1 MMAKQKKLI
10 DKHNYKIV
18 LQQLAET
25 EFLDASIEEFDIKS
39 FSDDKE
45 MFEYQQEALTNALRV
60 LINYYDTYSADK
72 QKFYTDAYLK
82 YPHANL
88 DFAKPTEMITDN
100 YQTTGKRVEF
110 FHFINRMSFWMTM
123 GSGKTIVIIKLI
135 ELLDKAMELKIIPRK
150 NIMFFT
156 ANEGLLDR
164 FKKEVDEYN
173 LLQTKKIDTISLK
186 EYESREK
193 YGSLLDS
200 QNIKLYTYRA
210 DLMAEDTKENIL
222 DYRDCLDGGNNYVIL
237 DEAHKGDKQ
246 DSKRQNIFSIL
257 SKNGFLFNFS
267 ATFTD
272 ERDIVTTVYN
282 LNQAVWVKKGYGKKL
297 FLLDNDL
304 KAFKEKTD
312 LNDNE
317 KQKSLIKSF
326 ILLTFAKKHKKNID
340 KAYHEPMMVV
350 FTNSVNTTDA
360 DAKLF
365 FRQVN
370 SLAQSDD
377 VTIFNEAKKEILDEF
392 KKTSYLVTDENGD
405 GVSEFADQIKEI
417 EFEEMKVLIFH
428 HSKGNIEAV
437 INPKE
442 KSEIAFKLD
451 SADKPFGLLKIGD
464 TTSWKND
471 ELVDIKTT
479 DTFKDDSY
487 FKTLDD
493 SSINILIGSRSFYEG
508 WDTTRPNIMLFLNIG
523 MDKDAKKF
531 VTQSI
536 GRGMRVE
543 SVDGNRQRLSYINTP
558 DKAKLQNDAKALE
571 TLFIISTNKDAIEHI
586 VQWQEEQN
594 KGIDWHEV
602 ALKKNCCED
611 KSLFIPKYK
620 KQKKSS
626 DTISKTKS
634 FKLSQANKNEL
645 QAYVKNLPQ
654 EIFSLKH
661 NFYNKKEYEL
671 FYKLVISNNNLNIDN
686 NIHYKSLDFMLEKLK
701 KRLYVDISNIDK
713 FELLQDEIVH
723 FKKIKVRDDKKDE
736 FLECVDRVG
745 KLQNLTDEEVFKI
758 AKEEE
763 ISLLTAVQQYQ
774 KTEIMYDNAKFMN
787 LKSHYYKPV
796 ISDENSDWIKNII
809 TVPSEVKFIEELS
822 SITNKLDEMF
832 DWWKF
837 SKLNE
842 HYDKDIYIPYI
853 EDGIEK
859 PFYPDFIFWLQK
871 DNKQTIVF
879 IDPKGNKHTDYEH
892 KVDGYK
898 ELFEQE
904 GFLKHFKEQNNDI
917 EVKLTLYKTSNKNVG
932 KLYERFWI
940 EQNNLKDFFQTLK

>member
-1 MMAKQKKLI
+1 MAKKQKKLI
-10 DKHNYKIV
+10 DEHNYKIV

-25 EFLDASIEEFDIKS
+25 EFLDANIEEFDIKS

-60 LINYYDTYSADK
+60 LINYYDTYNANK
-72 QKFYTDAYLK
+72 QKFYTDAYKK
-82 YPHANL
+82 YSDTNL
-88 DFAKPTEMITDN
+88 DFKTNVLLQEY
-100 YQTTGKRVEF
+100 YQTIGKRVEF
-110 FHFINRMSFWMTM
+110 YHFINRMSFWMTM

-135 ELLDKAMELKIIPRK
+135 ELLDRAMELNIIPKK

-156 ANEGLLDR
+156 ANKGLLDR
-164 FKKEVDEYN
+164 FKQEVEDYN

-193 YGSLLDS
+193 YGSLLDA

-272 ERDIVTTVYN
+272 ERDIATTVYN

-304 KAFKEKTD
+304 KSFKEKSD

-317 KQKSLIKSF
+317 KQKSLIKSL
-326 ILLTFAKKHKKNID
+326 ILLAFAKKHKKNID
-340 KAYHEPMMVV
+340 KEYHEPMMVV

-370 SLAQSDD
+370 NLAQEDD
-377 VTIFNEAKKEILDEF
+377 TTIFNEAKKEILNEF
-392 KKTSYLVTDENGD
+392 KKTSYLVTDENGA
-405 GVSEFADQIKEI
+405 GISEFAEQIKEI
-417 EFEEMKVLIFH
+417 EFDEMKTLIFH
-428 HSKGNIEAV
+428 HPKGNIEAV
-437 INPKE
+437 VNPKE

-471 ELVDIKTT
+471 ELVDIKIT
-479 DTFKDDSY
+479 DTFKDESY
-487 FKTLDD
+487 FKGLDD

-508 WDTTRPNIMLFLNIG
+508 WDTNRPNIMLFLNIG

-543 SVDGNRQRLSYINTP
+543 SVDGSRQRLSYIDTP

-571 TLFIISTNKDAIEHI
+571 TLFVISTNKDAIEHI

-626 DTISKTKS
+626 DKISKTKS
-634 FKLSQANKNEL
+634 FKLSQANKDEL
-645 QAYVKNLPQ
+645 QSYVKNLSQ
-654 EIFSLKH
+654 ELFSLKH
-661 NFYNKKEYEL
+661 NFYSKKEYQL
-671 FYKLVISNNNLNIDN
+671 FYKLVTSNSNLNIDN
-686 NIHYKSLDFMLEKLK
+686 SIHYKSLDFMIEKLK
-701 KRLYVDISNIDK
+701 KRLYVSTSNVNK
-713 FELLQDEIVH
+713 FEVIQDEIVH

-736 FLECVDRVG
+736 FLDYVEKAG
-745 KLQNLTDEEVFKI
+745 KLQ
-758 AKEEE
+758 
-763 ISLLTAVQQYQ
+763 
-774 KTEIMYDNAKFMN
+774 TEIIYDNAKFIN

-796 ISDENSDWIKNII
+796 ISNENSNWIKNII
-809 TVPSEVKFIEELS
+809 SVPSEVKFIDELS
-822 SITNKLDEMF
+822 LITDKLDSIF

-871 DNKQTIVF
+871 GNKQTIVF

-892 KVDGYK
+892 KVDGYM
-898 ELFEQE
+898 ELFENNSTS
-904 GFLKHFKEQNNDI
+904 KYFKEKNNGI
-917 EVKLTLYKTSNKNVG
+917 EVKLALYKTSDENVG

-940 EQNNLKDFFQTLK
+940 EKNNLMEFFQNLR